1 MSVALILIYIYICMY
16 IYIYINAKL
25 GTSFMFAAGFRKT
38 TENRLKHEIHE
49 INILNSFRT

>member
-1 MSVALILIYIYICMY
+1 VSVALILIYIYICIY

-49 INILNSFRT
+49 INISNSFRT